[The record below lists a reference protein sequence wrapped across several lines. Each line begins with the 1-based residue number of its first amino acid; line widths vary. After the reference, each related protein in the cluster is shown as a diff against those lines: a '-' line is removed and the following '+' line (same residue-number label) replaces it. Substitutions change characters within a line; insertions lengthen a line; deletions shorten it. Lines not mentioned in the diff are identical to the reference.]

1 MRRTTLRVATV
12 AALLVLAPTAW
23 ANNKEKNSADSYP
36 SDVASVW
43 LDKLYDVI
51 KSEGTAPPVA
61 SRIYGVTAVALYEAM
76 APGSLENRSL
86 VGQLNGLTGVPQT
99 KNNDKKYHW
108 PTVANAAL
116 ARTIRGIFT
125 SLKSE
130 NLYDINV
137 LEAHFNAQFQD
148 QVKKNDF
155 DRSVEQGQA
164 VADAILA
171 WAASDGFAIFN
182 NCLYV
187 PASVPGAWVPTPLG
201 FNPNPLQPCW
211 GQIRPMVLSSGADCP
226 PPGHPA
232 FSTNHGSQF
241 FAAAQ
246 QVYDINKGL
255 TDEQRTIATFW
266 ADNAGATGTPPG
278 HWIAI
283 VGQVARNDSLSLMAA
298 AEAYARVGIAV
309 TDAFIEC
316 WNAKYIYNLQRPV
329 TYIQNR
335 IDATWLPY
343 LVTPNF
349 PTYISGHSTQSGA
362 AAKVLTD
369 MFGIVAFTDTIRA
382 DHNLVPPL
390 APRTFQSFDD
400 AAGEAAVSRLYA
412 GIHFSFDNNDG
423 LASGRCIAQTIIR
436 EVHFKNN
443 D

>member
-246 QVYDINKGL
+246 QVYDIDKGL

-423 LASGRCIAQTIIR
+423 LASGRCIGQTIIR

>member
-423 LASGRCIAQTIIR
+423 LASGRCIGQTIIR